1 MRRRAVA
8 VLVLALVAGG
18 LFAVSAAP
26 ASAAGPTCTVPGD
39 YPTIQMAVNDPG
51 CNVIIVAAGTYN
63 EQVTINR
70 SLTLQGAQAGVDAR
84 GPRGAESIITNACGP
99 VQIEANNVT
108 IDGFTIQGATI
119 PADPCFF
126 AGIWTNPGFAGTQ
139 GGYTIV
145 NNIVQNNIS
154 GIELDST
161 CTNPTLVQHN
171 LIQNNNNLGPGSG
184 NAIQTNFGLCN
195 ATIDSN
201 KFSGHTSS
209 SLLVVAPS
217 SDLRV
222 TNNELVGGTS
232 ERVVL
237 FDVSGSTISGNT
249 SIGST
254 STATINL
261 AGGNSNI
268 TVNNNVLANGTRG
281 IRVQDPF
288 GVGPN
293 SFVTAHAN
301 CISGNTTAGL
311 EEDTGGHTGTLDA
324 TNNWWGSPTGPTI
337 ASNPGGTGDKII
349 DADGVVT
356 YKPFLTSPPAAP
368 CPGPAPACVSNSSI
382 SSNFN
387 GTAIPAGRT
396 IWFNAV
402 LKASGLPTTG
412 TTTVD
417 FTNVMITFSDGT
429 TNYVVPVPDAHVVY
443 SSATT
448 TASTTFSGSHMTQVP
463 IGFGQNAFL
472 DGKIYLVPPPGL
484 KGGIKNVTWSGTF
497 STSTPGVNLQWKWG
511 AAVYTSFPNDPN
523 YNAVGIK
530 PVDGAA
536 QNPYANSDHAGTPE
550 NFKQFVTGGATGGGG
565 SNYTGSYSGTAAVPC
580 RAP

>member
-26 ASAAGPTCTVPGD
+26 ASAVVTCAVPSVS
-39 YPTIQMAVNDPG
+39 YPTIQSAVNDPT
-51 CNVIIVAAGTYN
+51 CDEIDVAAGTYI

-70 SLTLQGAQAGVDAR
+70 TVTLKGAQAGVDAR
-84 GPRGAESIITNACGP
+84 TRSGAESIITNACGP
-99 VQIEANNVT
+99 VQIEADTVV
-108 IDGFTIQGATI
+108 IDGFTIEGSTL
-119 PADPCFF
+119 PDPCFL
-126 AGIWTNPGFAGTQ
+126 AGIWTNPGFSGTQ
-139 GGYTIV
+139 GGHTIV

-161 CTNPTLVQHN
+161 CSAAPTLVQHN
-171 LIQNNNNLGPGSG
+171 LIQNNNNPGPGSG
-184 NAIQTNFGLCN
+184 NGIQTNFGLCN
-195 ATIDSN
+195 ATIDAN
-201 KFSGHTSS
+201 KFSGHSNSS
-209 SLLVVAPS
+209 VLIS
-217 SDLRV
+217 SGNDSGITV
-222 TNNELVGGTS
+222 SNNTLVGGTP
-232 ERVVL
+232 ERIIFGGVTNGV
-237 FDVSGSTISGNT
+237 ISGNV
-249 SIGST
+249 SNGST
-254 STATINL
+254 SSGVVRL
-261 AGGNSNI
+261 FGGDTNI
-268 TVNNNVLANGTRG
+268 AVTGNVLLNGVRG
-281 IRVQDPF
+281 IFVDNQF
-288 GVGPN
+288 APN
-293 SFVTAHAN
+293 SGVTAHQN

-311 EEDTGGHTGTLDA
+311 EEGAGGHTGTLDA

-368 CPGPAPACVSNSSI
+368 CPGPAPACVSRSSI

-550 NFKQFVTGGATGGGG
+550 NVKQFVTGGATGGGG